1 MLNNYE
7 KITQMLNF
15 FVRKN
20 ANSRIQKLK
29 AIKLIWAADRY
40 HLRKYGRLV
49 SADEY
54 VAMPF
59 GPVASNAKNIADSDT
74 MWLAEDILEKSN
86 EYITPSDDRKVIFS
100 HKDVDSKPFSKS
112 DLEALEFAWKEFG
125 GFDGFQIADISHDYP
140 EWSKHRENF
149 ELGVQRRKDIDPIDF
164 FDDPTNLTH
173 LKKDPFV
180 LDDEILK
187 DSKEVYTGAF

>member
-1 MLNNYE
+1 MMNNYD
-7 KITQMLNF
+7 KITQALNF

-20 ANSRIQKLK
+20 TNSRIQKLK

-74 MWLAEDILEKSN
+74 MWLTEDVLEKAKK
-86 EYITPSDDRKVIFS
+86 YITPSEDRKIIFS
-100 HKDVDSKPFSKS
+100 HKDVEKRLFSKT
-112 DLEALEFAWKEFG
+112 DVEALEFAWSEFG
-125 GFDGFQIADISHDYP
+125 GLDGFRIADISHDYP
-140 EWSKHRENF
+140 EWAKHRDNF
-149 ELGVQRRKDIDPIDF
+149 ELGLLRRKDIDPVDF
-164 FDDPTNLTH
+164 FDNPTNLTH
-173 LKKDPFV
+173 LQKDPFV
-180 LDDEILK
+180 LDDSILK
-187 DSKEVYTGAF
+187 DSKEVYTGAL

>member
-1 MLNNYE
+1 MLNNYD
-7 KITQMLNF
+7 KITQVLNF

-49 SADEY
+49 SGDEY
-54 VAMPF
+54 VAMRF
-59 GPVASNAKNIADSDT
+59 GPVASNADNIANNDT
-74 MWLAEDILEKSN
+74 MWLSDDIVDNAKKFVK
-86 EYITPSDDRKVIFS
+86 PSPDRKVVYS
-100 HKDVDSKPFSKS
+100 HSDVVGSLFSKT

-125 GFDGFQIADISHDYP
+125 QFDGFQIADISHDYP
-140 EWSKHRENF
+140 EWSKHQDDI
-149 ELGVQRRKDIDPIDF
+149 ELGVQRRKNIDPIDF
-164 FDDPTNLTH
+164 FDNPTKLTH
-173 LKKDPFV
+173 LQKDPFV

>member
-1 MLNNYE
+1 MLHNYD
-7 KITQMLNF
+7 KITQVLNF
-15 FVRKN
+15 FARKN

-54 VAMPF
+54 IAMRF
-59 GPVASNAKNIADSDT
+59 GPVASNADNIANNDT
-74 MWLAEDILEKSN
+74 MWLSDEVIDEAKQFV
-86 EYITPSDDRKVIFS
+86 TPSSDRKTIYS
-100 HKDVDSKPFSKS
+100 HKDVNAKLFSKT
-112 DLEALEFAWKEFG
+112 DLEALEFAWKQFG
-125 GFDGFQIADISHDYP
+125 QYNGFQIADISHDYP
-140 EWSKHRENF
+140 EWSKHQDDI
-149 ELGVQRRKDIDPIDF
+149 ELGVQRRKDIDPTDF
-164 FDDPTNLTH
+164 FENPIKLTQ
-173 LKKDPFV
+173 LQKDPFE